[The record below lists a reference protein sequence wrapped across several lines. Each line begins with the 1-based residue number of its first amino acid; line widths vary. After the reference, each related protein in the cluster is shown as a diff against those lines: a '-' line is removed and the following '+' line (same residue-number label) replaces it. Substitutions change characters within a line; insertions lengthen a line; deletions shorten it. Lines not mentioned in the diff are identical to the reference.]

1 MTVELRHLRY
11 AIAAADHGSFRR
23 AARTLSVE
31 ESTLSRRIR
40 DLEDEL
46 GAALFIRRASGVH
59 LTHAGQCFLGHA
71 RRAVR
76 EVAHA
81 VVEVGAIGRGETG
94 AVRVGIFSSLASG
107 FLAALLRE
115 YLVRHPDVRTDV
127 IEGGPSGH
135 LAAVRQ
141 HQTDIAFLTGEQ
153 EVEGC
158 DRLHLWDERVL
169 VAMRSEHP
177 FSNLA
182 AVSWEHLRDERFLV
196 SEADPGPEIHDYLV
210 KHLAALGHH
219 PSVERHGVSRDN
231 LMNLVAIGGGLT
243 LTSEATVGTKFPG
256 VVYKPLAGEV
266 LPFCAFWSPRN
277 DNPALRRMLSLAKIM
292 SKRSKGLQQ
301 PGRRAPAD
309 ERELPAFPSAAS
321 APNGCG
327 SHALRKTAPSTQAE
341 VSGES

>member
-1 MTVELRHLRY
+1 L
-11 AIAAADHGSFRR
+11 AD
-23 AARTLSVE
+23 
-31 ESTLSRRIR
+31 
-40 DLEDEL
+40 
-46 GAALFIRRASGVH
+46 
-59 LTHAGQCFLGHA
+59 
-71 RRAVR
+71 
-76 EVAHA
+76 
-81 VVEVGAIGRGETG
+81 
-94 AVRVGIFSSLASG
+94 
-107 FLAALLRE
+107 LLRE
-115 YLVRHPDVRTDV
+115 YLVMHPDVRTDV

-169 VAMRSEHP
+169 VVMRSEHP
-177 FSNLA
+177 LSNLA

-231 LMNLVAIGGGLT
+231 LLNLVAIGGGLT
-243 LTSEATVGTKFPG
+243 LTSEATIGTKFPG

-277 DNPALRRMLSLAKIM
+277 DNPALRRMLSLARVM
-292 SKRSKGLQQ
+292 SKRSKELHQ
-301 PGRRAPAD
+301 PGRSAPPA
-309 ERELPAFPSAAS
+309 EQELPPATRSARSAS
-321 APNGCG
+321 VGCG
-327 SHALRKTAPSTQAE
+327 SGALRNLAPPEQA
-341 VSGES
+341 VR